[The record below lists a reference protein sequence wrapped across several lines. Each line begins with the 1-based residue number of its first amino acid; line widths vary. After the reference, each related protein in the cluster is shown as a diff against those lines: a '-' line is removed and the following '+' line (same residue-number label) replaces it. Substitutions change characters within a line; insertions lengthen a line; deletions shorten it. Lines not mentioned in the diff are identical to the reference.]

1 MKQSLFILLLVPSS
15 LLQAQVYNDYIGA
28 GHSNGITV
36 TTSNN
41 ALLSDGIHT
50 IDGLGLNTHLTEASR
65 LLSQASFGADWETI
79 ESVAT
84 MGPENWINYQLSLPP
99 MSYLDTTWMIW
110 NHFVE
115 EYVDYWGQEEIVGNP
130 NIMPGFIYFRQAW
143 WNNTMKGEDQLRQ
156 RVAFALSEILVI
168 SEKSQLEANGLG
180 IADYYDMLYHNAFGN
195 YRDILDSVTLHP
207 AMGSYLSHLN
217 NEKTDV
223 INNIRPDQNYARE
236 IMQLF
241 TIGLD
246 MLNEDGTLQLDG
258 EGNALPTY
266 DNTDIEEL
274 SKIFTGLGPAEY
286 WNQWEDWSGIP
297 VFWND
302 NLNTVP
308 NINLFLPMQM
318 FQQWH
323 EPGPKYIVNGGV
335 IPAGQTGMEDIEDA
349 LNHLFD
355 HPNVAP
361 FISIRLIQR
370 LVKSNPTP
378 EYVSRVAAV
387 FNDNG
392 EGVKGDLKAVIKA
405 ILLDPEA
412 RNCDWIDMNDSGK
425 MREPL
430 MEYTGFM
437 RAFNAANES
446 GKLWNLGLI
455 WENLIHQSPMSA
467 PSVFNFFQP
476 SYSPPGPIE
485 NAGLVA
491 PEFQTLTHSASINF
505 VNLLYAWLVV
515 DAGYMEASSQPNE
528 LIPGIPEFTYNN
540 IAIEDR
546 VFPDFSDEIALAD
559 DGAALMD
566 RLDILLTAG
575 NMSAATKTNIRN
587 TISTMALFDNSV
599 AARMAIFLT
608 LLSPDY
614 VIQK

>member
-1 MKQSLFILLLVPSS
+1 MKRRILLLLMLPAAMV
-15 LLQAQVYNDYIGA
+15 QAQVYNDYIGA

-36 TTSNN
+36 TTSSSDQQ
-41 ALLSDGIHT
+41 SDGIHT
-50 IDGLGLNTHLTEASR
+50 IDGFGLNTHLTEASR
-65 LLSQASFGADWETI
+65 LLAQASFGADWETI
-79 ESVAT
+79 ESVAS
-84 MGPENWINYQLSLPP
+84 MGPENWINYQMSLPS

-110 NHFVE
+110 NHFVD
-115 EYVDYWGQEEIVGNP
+115 EYVEAWGEEEIVGNQAIFP
-130 NIMPGFIYFRQAW
+130 LSIYFRQAW

-168 SEKSQLEANGLG
+168 SEKSQLELNGLG

-195 YRDILDSVTLHP
+195 YREILDSVTFHP
-207 AMGSYLSHLN
+207 AMGFYLSHLN
-217 NEKTDV
+217 NEKTDE
-223 INNIRPDQNYARE
+223 INNVRPDQNYARE
-236 IMQLF
+236 VMQLF

-258 EGNALPTY
+258 EGNAIPTY
-266 DNTDIEEL
+266 DNTHIEEL
-274 SKIFTGLGPAEY
+274 SKVFTGLGPMEY
-286 WNQWEDWSGIP
+286 WNQWEDWSGFP
-297 VFWND
+297 VVWD
-302 NLNTVP
+302 DGLNTVP
-308 NINLFLPMQM
+308 YINLFMPMQM

-335 IPAGQTGMEDIEDA
+335 VPAGQTGMEDIEFA
-349 LNHLFD
+349 LDHLFA

-361 FISIRLIQR
+361 FISTRLIQR

-378 EYVSRVAAV
+378 EYVARISAV

-392 EGVKGDLKAVIKA
+392 EGVKGDLKAVVKA

-412 RNCDWIDMNDSGK
+412 RNCDWIEMNDSGK

-430 MEYTGFM
+430 IEYTAFM
-437 RAFNAANES
+437 KAFNAANES
-446 GKLWNLGLI
+446 GRLWNLGGI
-455 WENLIHQSPMSA
+455 WEEWIHQSPMSA

-476 SYSPPGPIE
+476 SYAPPGPIE
-485 NAGLVA
+485 DAGLVA

-505 VNLLYAWLVV
+505 VNLLYTWLVV
-515 DAGYMEASSQPNE
+515 DAGYMETSAQSN
-528 LIPGIPEFTYNN
+528 LLVPGIPEFTYNN
-540 IAIEDR
+540 INIEDR
-546 VFPDFSDEIALAD
+546 VFPDFSDEILLAD

-575 NMSAATKTNIRN
+575 TMAEETKTNIRN
-587 TISTMALFDNSV
+587 TISTMALFDNAI